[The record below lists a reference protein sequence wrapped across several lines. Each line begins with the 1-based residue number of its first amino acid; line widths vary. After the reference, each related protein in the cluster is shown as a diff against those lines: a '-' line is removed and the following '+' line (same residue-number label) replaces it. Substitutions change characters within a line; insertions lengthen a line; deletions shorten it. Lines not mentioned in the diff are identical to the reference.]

1 MYRKNSSKIVN
12 CLFYFIGMCFTY
24 WLVYYLVIENWV
36 FVDRDDTRCKD
47 DCQNGTTTEVYK
59 CKTLSCQGINDYFSS
74 ASNGS
79 IEVVER
85 KGLCNQQ
92 AICQSKCLLH
102 CVKSV
107 QILCISPYWVRIRE
121 NTPYLDTFH
130 AVLNAP
136 KYVSNSNLA
145 KNCSRLFNTK
155 FWELFFVVDV
165 DISLS

>member
-1 MYRKNSSKIVN
+1 MEIFLLVHWVIKKGMYRANCSKLVN
-12 CLFYFIGMCFTY
+12 CLFYFIGVCFTY

-36 FVDRDDTRCKD
+36 FVDRDDTRCKG

-59 CKTLSCQGINDYFSS
+59 CKALSCQGINDYFSP

-121 NTPYLDTFH
+121 NMDQKILRIWT
-130 AVLNAP
+130 
-136 KYVSNSNLA
+136 
-145 KNCSRLFNTK
+145 LFTQC
-155 FWELFFVVDV
+155 
-165 DISLS
+165 